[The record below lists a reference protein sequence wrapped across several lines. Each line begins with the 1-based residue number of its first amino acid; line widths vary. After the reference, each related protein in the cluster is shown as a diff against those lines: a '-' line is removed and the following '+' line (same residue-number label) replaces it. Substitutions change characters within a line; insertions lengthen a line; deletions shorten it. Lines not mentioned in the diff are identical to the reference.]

1 MMLKKIEWM
10 LLSELVKN
18 SKQSDREL
26 AKKIGVSQ
34 PTVTRTRTTL
44 EKEGYIKEYTI
55 IPDFS
60 KLGFELM
67 SINLANMKK
76 EPTEEEYI
84 KIKKIGSEVLKRHPF
99 AIVMAM
105 NGRGLGYDK
114 VIIAFHED
122 YTSFLEF
129 MEESKKFPF
138 SEVYDYENFL
148 VGISGNHHMPLT
160 FSALANY
167 LSTSREKSALS
178 QRPYHR

>member
-1 MMLKKIEWM
+1 MKKIEWK
-10 LLSELVKN
+10 LISELMKN
-18 SKQSDREL
+18 SKNSDREL

-34 PTVTRTRTTL
+34 PTITRARSRL
-44 EKEGYIKEYTI
+44 EKEGYIKEYTM

-67 SINLANMKK
+67 SINLAKMKK

-84 KIKKIGSEVLKRHPF
+84 KIKKMGSEVLKKHPF

-105 NGRGLGYDK
+105 SGRGCGYDK
-114 VIIAFHED
+114 VIIAFHEN

-129 MEESKKFPF
+129 MEESRKFPF

-148 VGISGNHHMPLT
+148 VGTSGYHYMPLT

-167 LSTSREKSALS
+167 LSTSRVKEEVPLHLS
-178 QRPYHR
+178 DNIS